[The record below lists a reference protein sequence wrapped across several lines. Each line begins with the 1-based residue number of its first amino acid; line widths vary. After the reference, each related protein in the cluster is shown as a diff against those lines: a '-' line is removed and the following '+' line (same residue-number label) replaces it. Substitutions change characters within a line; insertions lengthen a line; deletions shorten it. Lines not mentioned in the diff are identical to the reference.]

1 MKSVLYVS
9 KPIVPPFHD
18 GSKNLVRDL
27 AETISWR
34 ATVMGQHGVD
44 ATLSSR
50 VHVAPVYHAS
60 VGFAPGLRSNFEALR
75 AVLRTRDI
83 DLWHFVFAPSPK
95 TAVVA
100 NLLRTLKRLP
110 LLQTVASAPA
120 KFVRP
125 GLLGRLS
132 PSLWFGDVVVVHS
145 EHTRARTRRSDVHV
159 IYPCAREVIPRG
171 HNELALALEKY
182 GLRGEPFVL
191 FPGDYE
197 VSLGAART
205 LAAVQDFA
213 AEGIRTVFAC
223 RPKTVHAAK
232 KKQSLVDSAKGFG
245 LSLEKSPL
253 FLDTVDMHALLQACV
268 GVVFPVD
275 DLFGKVD
282 LPLVLLEALSLGKP
296 VITTGEGPLVELL
309 GASIA
314 QPNAPTDL
322 VAQLLQETRAGEEAV
337 ARRKELYRSWY
348 HPRVTVAAYERLYKS
363 FG

>member
-1 MKSVLYVS
+1 MKAVLYVS
-9 KPIVPPFHD
+9 KPMVPPFHD

-44 ATLSSR
+44 TTLCSR
-50 VHVAPVYHAS
+50 VNVAPVYHAS
-60 VGFAPGLRSNFEALR
+60 VGFAPGLRSNLEALR
-75 AVLRTRDI
+75 ALVRTRDI

-95 TAVVA
+95 TAAVA
-100 NLLRTLKRLP
+100 SILRTLKRLP
-110 LLQTVASAPA
+110 ILQTVASAPA
-120 KFVRP
+120 SFLQP
-125 GLLGRLS
+125 GLLGKLT

-145 EHTRARTRRSDVHV
+145 EHTRVRTRRSDVHV
-159 IYPCAREVIPRG
+159 IYPCAREVIPRNS
-171 HNELALALEKY
+171 NELAIALERY

-197 VSLGAART
+197 VSQGAART
-205 LAAVQDFA
+205 FAAVQSFA

-223 RPKTVHAAK
+223 RPKTVHAAS
-232 KKQSLVDSAKGFG
+232 KKQVLVAAAKGFG

-253 FLDTVDMHALLQACV
+253 FLDTVDMHALLQACL

-296 VITTGEGPLVELL
+296 IVTTGEGPLVELL
-309 GASIA
+309 GAAIA
-314 QPNAPTDL
+314 QPDVPDDL
-322 VAQLLQETRAGEEAV
+322 VAQLLHEARAGEEAV
-337 ARRKELYRSWY
+337 ARRRDLYRNWY
-348 HPRVTVAAYERLYKS
+348 HPSVTVAAYERLYKS